1 MIYQLSAIFVVF
13 YIFIAYKRLEK
24 RKEVDCM
31 HNIIVLINHDTVLD
45 KPETENNIF
54 SNIVRGV
61 YIPRVFVKYRYY
73 VILQTIIKAY
83 IDPKSSFCNDLRKL
97 SKLFCCWGDKRSK
110 Y

>member
-1 MIYQLSAIFVVF
+1 MQ
-13 YIFIAYKRLEK
+13 
-24 RKEVDCM
+24 
-31 HNIIVLINHDTVLD
+31 NIIVPINHDTVLD

-54 SNIVRGV
+54 SNIVRVV
-61 YIPRVFVKYRYY
+61 YIPCVFAKYRYY
-73 VILQTIIKAY
+73 MILQTMLKAY